1 MTTIFC
7 IALGLARSGAARRK
21 LVLQTTDPAAIRFS
35 LILSVVLTALAGAD
49 LQQVPYSRVLTQSG
63 TRVTVSLNHVDS
75 SKSARDPLREFED
88 VAIQLRV
95 SDAATQS
102 PLSGSSPA
110 AWIDRRMGGG
120 QPTPDQCVGKV
131 KRLAEG
137 STFSHTDLDLTSYFV
152 VMMNADAS
160 LTVVDPRFGYGDT
173 RLLAMVALHGPGEDW
188 ILTQDRKH
196 LFVSEPS
203 ANEVVAIDTAAW
215 KVTASS
221 APVRRAARIALQPDE
236 AHLWVS
242 YGGGD
247 DDSGVYVLSPRD
259 MKILARIRTGRGY
272 HHIAFTADSLFA
284 FVTNPGD
291 GTVSVIDVR
300 KLSRVADVVTGEKP
314 KWIAY
319 SDLAKAAYVANEG
332 DGKIVAIDA
341 AEHTIRATINAS
353 SGLGQ
358 IRFAP
363 GGRFALAVNPT
374 DDMIY
379 VIDAATNRLVKHGK
393 LDRGP
398 DQIAFTNKQAHIR
411 QRGSDAVLMIALSSL
426 GSPGT
431 EISVA
436 DFSGGRRAPG
446 DMSLRTPADGV
457 VQASGENGVLVAN
470 PGDKSVYFYMEGN
483 AAPMGNFSN
492 YGHEPRAV
500 LSVDR
505 SLQERSP
512 GVYETTA
519 KLPSAGSYD
528 FAIFL
533 DRPRVVS
540 CFDLSVV
547 PDPKIAHVKPP
558 KVSIEP
564 RSARAA
570 SLGEPAHIA
579 FRLTFAE
586 TGKPDLAAKDVLIL
600 MAGPMWQDR
609 RLASHTGD
617 GLYSVDFRV
626 PVPGT
631 YRVLLSSPSQGLAFA
646 QYATVEVTP
655 RPN

>member
-1 MTTIFC
+1 M
-7 IALGLARSGAARRK
+7 
-21 LVLQTTDPAAIRFS
+21 
-35 LILSVVLTALAGAD
+35 
-49 LQQVPYSRVLTQSG
+49 
-63 TRVTVSLNHVDS
+63 NHVDS
-75 SKSARDPLREFED
+75 SKSASEPLREFEN
-88 VAIQLRV
+88 VAIQLRI

-102 PLSGSSPA
+102 PLSGTSPA
-110 AWIDRRMGGG
+110 AWIDRRMGG
-120 QPTPDQCVGKV
+120 QPTPEQCAGKV

-152 VMMNADAS
+152 VMMNADPS

-173 RLLAMVALHGPGEDW
+173 RLLAMIGLPGPGEDW
-188 ILTQDRKH
+188 MLSQDRKH
-196 LFVSEPS
+196 LFVSVPS
-203 ANEVVAIDTAAW
+203 ANEVVSIDTAAW
-215 KVTASS
+215 KVTSS
-221 APVRRAARIALQPDE
+221 ARVTRAARIALQPDG

-242 YGGGD
+242 YGAND
-247 DDSGVYVLSPRD
+247 DDSGVYVLNPRD
-259 MKILARIRTGRGY
+259 MKILARIKTGRGY
-272 HHIAFTADSLFA
+272 HHIAFTANSSLA
-284 FVTNPGD
+284 FVTNPRD
-291 GTVSVIDVR
+291 GTVSVIDIP
-300 KLSRVADVVTGEKP
+300 KLSRVADVPTGEKP
-314 KWIAY
+314 NWIAY

-341 AEHTIRATINAS
+341 VTHTKRAIINGS
-353 SGLGQ
+353 PGLGQ

-374 DDMIY
+374 DNMIY
-379 VIDAATNRLVKHGK
+379 VIDAATNRLIKRGRVES
-393 LDRGP
+393 GP
-398 DQIAFTNKQAHIR
+398 DQIAFTNKEAHIR

-426 GSPGT
+426 ATPET

-436 DFSGGRRAPG
+436 DFSGGRRPPG
-446 DMSLRTPADGV
+446 EMSLHTPADGV

-519 KLPSAGSYD
+519 KLPAAGSYD
-528 FAIFL
+528 FAMFL

-547 PDPKIAHVKPP
+547 PDPNVARMKPP
-558 KVSIEP
+558 KLKIEP
-564 RSARAA
+564 RGASSAI
-570 SLGEPAHIA
+570 LGQAAHIA
-579 FRLTFAE
+579 FRVTFAE
-586 TGKPDLAAKDVLIL
+586 SGKPDIAAKDILVL

-609 RLASHTGD
+609 QIASHTGD
-617 GLYSVDFRV
+617 GLYSVDFKV